1 MNISLDGLLDYEEE
15 DREESTF
22 EVSHLPCPGSPFAS
36 LFLPFVAA
44 SQNQLLVAAH
54 FVAGVLFL

>member
-22 EVSHLPCPGSPFAS
+22 EVSRSPCPVSAFAS
-36 LFLPFVAA
+36 LFL
-44 SQNQLLVAAH
+44 SLRTSLSGQHISL
-54 FVAGVLFL
+54 AGVVFL